1 MKKTQKK
8 LGNKGFSLVELIVVI
23 AIMAVLVGVLAPT
36 LIRNVEN
43 SRVSKD
49 AQNIDSIK
57 NAIEVTLQKEEAY
70 QEAIAVGDV
79 ITFDANNKAV
89 IKSSGLT
96 EFTKEFNNTLDLS
109 KSELTSKKYKDAKD
123 NVGNFYVAPEGD
135 YHRTGALRESPTMSV
150 SGMHGELSLNTGYAY
165 SPAGRD
171 TNTIYNYAESGSL
184 LGNGGFWAKTEA
196 DVQKNIK
203 SEAKRS

>member
-1 MKKTQKK
+1 MKKTQKR

-57 NAIEVTLQKEEAY
+57 NAVEVTLQNEDAY
-70 QEAIAVGDV
+70 QEAITAGDV
-79 ITFDANNKAV
+79 ITFGTDYKAA
-89 IKSSGLT
+89 ITATGLT

-109 KSELTSKKYKDAKD
+109 KSKLTSKKYKDKQGD
-123 NVGNFYVAPEGD
+123 IKFHVSSTGNV
-135 YHRTGALRESPTMSV
+135 SV
-150 SGMHGELSLNTGYAY
+150 VNL
-165 SPAGRD
+165 PD
-171 TNTIYNYAESGSL
+171 
-184 LGNGGFWAKTEA
+184 
-196 DVQKNIK
+196 
-203 SEAKRS
+203 